1 MVFPQSDGASMPK
14 PYSDKMKMLL
24 KRQRLLIEEI
34 LMYRRV
40 MEGMREGLVFKNL
53 LKLIVDSVRKGM
65 GFKRAGVFLVDP
77 DGKHFQLALGLG
89 ANGKYEHHKDRFP
102 LDTSPGKVP
111 LADVINGR
119 RLYFLSNNIP
129 GRIPRRYHYRVEVIN
144 NAVVPIQVGKGKT
157 IGALAVDNLHLNR
170 PITKSD
176 VSSLMNY
183 ATQLGLAIESLRI
196 HERVMNL
203 SLTDP
208 LTGLYNRRHFDE
220 ALTQEIKRCQRYKRS
235 FSLLLIDIDHFKRIN
250 DQYGH
255 DAGDRVICQVG
266 KLLRTTLRN
275 PDVVGR
281 VGGEEYAVIL
291 PETPPQ
297 NINLAVRRLLKEMRR
312 TIPEVP
318 AMAEKNE
325 KVTFSIGL
333 ATYLK
338 GAATGQMIMK
348 LADQSMYQ
356 AKRNGRNRAGTMKVI
371 KEKQ

>member
-1 MVFPQSDGASMPK
+1 MPK
-14 PYSDKMKMLL
+14 TYPEKIKKLL
-24 KRQRLLIEEI
+24 KRQRLLSDEI

-40 MEGMREGLVFKNL
+40 MEGMRQGLVFENL

-65 GFKRAGVFLVDP
+65 GFKRSGIFLVDP
-77 DGKHFQLALGLG
+77 DGKHFQLALGIG
-89 ANGKYEHHKDRFP
+89 ANGKYEHNKDRFSLATP
-102 LDTSPGKVP
+102 PGKVP
-111 LADVINGR
+111 LVDVINGR
-119 RLYFLSNNIP
+119 MSYFLSNNIP
-129 GRIPRRYHYRVEVIN
+129 DRIPRRYYYRVEVIN
-144 NAVVPIQVGKGKT
+144 NAVVPIQVGKEKT

-196 HERVMNL
+196 HEKAMSL

-208 LTGLYNRRHFDE
+208 MTELYNRRHFDK
-220 ALTQEIKRCQRYKRS
+220 ALSQEIKRCQRYKRC
-235 FSLLLIDIDHFKRIN
+235 FSLLQIDIDHFKRIN
-250 DQYGH
+250 DKYGH

-266 KLLRTTLRN
+266 QLLRNTLRN

-281 VGGEEYAVIL
+281 VGGEEFAVIL

-297 NINLAVRRLLKEMRR
+297 NITVVVNRLLKEMRG
-312 TIPEVP
+312 TIPDVP

-325 KVTFSIGL
+325 KVTFSIGV

-338 GAATGQMIMK
+338 GTATGQMIMK

-356 AKRNGRNRAGTMKVI
+356 AKRNGRNRAGSLRI
-371 KEKQ
+371 FREKR